1 MQKRHNAYEQ
11 VRREDLEVFDERA
24 LKIMQKAKVFGVDI
38 FSNKAL
44 SRELIYGKFS
54 DKPNVI
60 FIKNLQ
66 TFCTACDNA
75 MQKAQQSSAQ

>member
-1 MQKRHNAYEQ
+1 MQKIHNAYEQ
-11 VRREDLEVFDERA
+11 VRREDLEIFDERS

-44 SRELIYGKFS
+44 SCELIYGKFS
-54 DKPNVI
+54 EKPNVI

-66 TFCTACDNA
+66 AFCTACDSA
-75 MQKAQQSSAQ
+75 MQKVQQSTV